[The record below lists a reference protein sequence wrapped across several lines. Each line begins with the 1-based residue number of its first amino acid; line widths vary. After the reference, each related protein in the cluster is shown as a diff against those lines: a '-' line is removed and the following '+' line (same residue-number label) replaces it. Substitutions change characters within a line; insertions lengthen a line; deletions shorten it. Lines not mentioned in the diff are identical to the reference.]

1 MDGADGAFGAVE
13 RGVELFAGLARVD
26 DQRREVFA
34 LVGNRAGQRFDVLE
48 RAGNALDVFFAQ
60 HLVQA
65 LDQPV
70 GGVGD
75 VLQRRGFGVVGGV
88 LAAGRLGTAWKGD
101 VEGKRV

>member
-1 MDGADGAFGAVE
+1 MDGADRAVGAVE

-48 RAGNALDVFFAQ
+48 RDGNALDVFFAQ

-70 GGVGD
+70 GGVRSEEHTSE
-75 VLQRRGFGVVGGV
+75 LQSLMRSSYAVVC
-88 LAAGRLGTAWKGD
+88 LHKKNTRQI
-101 VEGKRV
+101 EY